1 MTFAHS
7 LAPLRRRRFAWYFA
21 ARTVSH
27 AGSAMVTVALAFAV
41 LHITGSALALGQV
54 IAARVT
60 ATLVFLLI
68 GGVAADRLP
77 RVAVIQTCHVI
88 SAVTQGLAAYLVI
101 TGRATVPTILGLE
114 AVNGAV
120 TAFTMPAFIGVVP
133 QLVDTAELQPANAL
147 LALSK
152 STLDVVGPAVA
163 GILVASIG
171 PGWALAVD
179 AMTYPVAVACLLPV
193 RLSRSDAV
201 ESSGS
206 MLADLR
212 EGWTEFTERT
222 WVWVVVLV
230 FMVLNGIH
238 LGAMGVIG
246 PTVATQHPELGSHGW
261 GFVMSAIALGVVLG
275 TLVMMRYRP
284 RFPLRAGLLG
294 VSLLAPTILVL
305 GIWPRTGALVAL
317 GLLGGL
323 GVQIFEVAWT
333 TALQEHIPQER
344 LSRVASYDSFGSF
357 VAMPLGTLLYGYL
370 GAQVE
375 TSILLAVSAATFAV
389 MALAGLAVPSV
400 RNLARASTYPGP

>member
-1 MTFAHS
+1 MTLAHS
-7 LAPLRRRRFAWYFA
+7 LAPLRQRRFAWYFA

-41 LHITGSALALGQV
+41 LHITGSAVALGQV
-54 IAARVT
+54 IAARVA
-60 ATLVFLLI
+60 ATLVFLLV
-68 GGVAADRLP
+68 GGVAGDRLP
-77 RVAVIQTCHVI
+77 RVVVIQTCHVI
-88 SAVTQGLAAYLVI
+88 SALTQGMAAYLVI
-101 TGRATVPTILGLE
+101 TGQATLSVVLALE

-120 TAFTMPAFIGVVP
+120 SAFTMPAFIGVVP
-133 QLVDTAELQPANAL
+133 QLVTTDELQSANAV

-163 GILVASIG
+163 GILVASVG
-171 PGWALAVD
+171 PGWALAAD
-179 AMTYPVAVACLLPV
+179 AMTYALSVICLVPV
-193 RLSRSDAV
+193 RLSRS
-201 ESSGS
+201 ESVGSDRS

-246 PTVATQHPELGSHGW
+246 PTVATQRPELGSHGW

-275 TLVMMRYRP
+275 TVLMLRFRP
-284 RFPLRAGLLG
+284 RFPLRAGLVG

-305 GIWPRTGALVAL
+305 GLSPQTWSLVAL
-317 GLLGGL
+317 GVVGGL
-323 GVQIFEVAWT
+323 GVQIFEVSWT
-333 TALQEHIPQER
+333 TSLQEHIPHDR

-357 VAMPLGTLLYGYL
+357 VAMPIGTLLYGYL
-370 GAQVE
+370 GAHVQ
-375 TSILLAVSAATFAV
+375 TRPLLAISAGIFALVSLAAL
-389 MALAGLAVPSV
+389 MLPSV
-400 RNLARASTYPGP
+400 RSLTRTTA